1 MKLGELFI
9 ELSTKGNTKE
19 LEKTLKQLKQAEK
32 ETAAQIKLSRDLSN
46 ATTDEE
52 KALIKKN
59 YAQKKEIDSTQRS
72 INKAKEHNK
81 AIIAGIKG
89 LTGYVAAIS
98 LTIGVLDRMV
108 NASAKA
114 NQSILTLSQ
123 TSGIDVNTINRYA
136 SAARSV
142 NYNITREQVAQTMSS
157 LATQIFEMYTNPGGG
172 STLTEGLSL
181 LSAWTGSSLN
191 FDLKGK
197 NAADLLEMIRGPI
210 QQLDDMRA
218 SYVLQKMGIDPGL
231 LPMLRMSSSEF
242 ANVTNKFMSEEQMR
256 KENEQALKLQ
266 EAKDE
271 LAKTIEVLTVQLI
284 PVLKTIAE
292 ACVPLAEWLNKKLG
306 HHEPKTETGK
316 RQISALDETTQQMLD
331 MEQWRYDHTIHPFGT
346 KNLSKFIKGISDA
359 SIRSIALLKRNS
371 IIENESLL
379 GGNGSKKINN
389 NITDNSTITIH
400 TTQSAVDTINDLQT
414 RKRTYQYVVNL
425 SGAK

>member
-59 YAQKKEIDSTQRS
+59 YAQKKEIDATQRS

-123 TSGIDVNTINRYA
+123 SSGVDVNTINKYA

-142 NYNITREQVAQTMSS
+142 NYNITREQVAQTMNS

-172 STLTEGLSL
+172 STITEGLSL
-181 LSAWTGSSLN
+181 LSSWTGSQLN
-191 FDLKGK
+191 FDLQGK

-271 LAKTIEVLTVQLI
+271 LAKTVEVLTVQLI
-284 PVLKTIAE
+284 PILKTIAE

-306 HHEPKTETGK
+306 HHEPKTEAGK
-316 RQISALDETTQQMLD
+316 RKISALDETTQQMLD
-331 MEQWRYDHTIHPFGT
+331 MSQWQYDHAVHPFGT

-359 SIRSIALLKRNS
+359 SIRSIALLKRNN
-371 IIENESLL
+371 IIESESLL
-379 GGNGSKKINN
+379 GGSGGKKINN
-389 NITDNSTITIH
+389 TITDNSTITIH
-400 TTQSAVDTINDLQT
+400 TTQSAADTINDLQT

>member
-59 YAQKKEIDSTQRS
+59 YAQKKEIDATQRS

-123 TSGIDVNTINRYA
+123 TSGIDVNTINKYA

-142 NYNITREQVAQTMSS
+142 NYNITREQVAQTMNS

-172 STLTEGLSL
+172 STITEGLSL
-181 LSAWTGSSLN
+181 LSSWTGSQLN
-191 FDLKGK
+191 FDLQGK

-218 SYVLQKMGIDPGL
+218 SYVCCQ
-231 LPMLRMSSSEF
+231 
-242 ANVTNKFMSEEQMR
+242 
-256 KENEQALKLQ
+256 
-266 EAKDE
+266 
-271 LAKTIEVLTVQLI
+271 
-284 PVLKTIAE
+284 
-292 ACVPLAEWLNKKLG
+292 C
-306 HHEPKTETGK
+306 
-316 RQISALDETTQQMLD
+316 
-331 MEQWRYDHTIHPFGT
+331 
-346 KNLSKFIKGISDA
+346 
-359 SIRSIALLKRNS
+359 
-371 IIENESLL
+371 
-379 GGNGSKKINN
+379 
-389 NITDNSTITIH
+389 
-400 TTQSAVDTINDLQT
+400 
-414 RKRTYQYVVNL
+414 
-425 SGAK
+425 